1 MSSGDRCAMIAN
13 FTFAE
18 GTTACSV
25 AQSCPTLGGS
35 RDCTHQAP
43 PSMGFSRQ
51 ECWSG
56 LPFLPTGDLP
66 HPGIKP
72 TTLVSPALQVESLSI
87 EPLMLGRLCLAQM
100 NMLFVLL
107 CHFKLET

>member
-56 LPFLPTGDLP
+56 LPCPPPGDLSDS
-66 HPGIKP
+66 G
-72 TTLVSPALQVESLSI
+72 I
-87 EPLMLGRLCLAQM
+87 EPEPLVFPVMAGGFLLLSHWVQM
-100 NMLFVLL
+100 S
-107 CHFKLET
+107 EI

>member
-13 FTFAE
+13 FTFVE

-56 LPFLPTGDLP
+56 LPCPPPGDLCN
-66 HPGIKP
+66 PGIEPRSPTLQADSSPSEPPGKP
-72 TTLVSPALQVESLSI
+72 IRCNELI
-87 EPLMLGRLCLAQM
+87 LGGHM
-100 NMLFVLL
+100 NV
-107 CHFKLET
+107 CS

>member
-13 FTFAE
+13 FTFVE

-56 LPFLPTGDLP
+56 LPCPPPGDLSDS
-66 HPGIKP
+66 G
-72 TTLVSPALQVESLSI
+72 I
-87 EPLMLGRLCLAQM
+87 EPEPLVFPVMAGGFLLLSHWVQM
-100 NMLFVLL
+100 S
-107 CHFKLET
+107 EI